1 MMATK
6 LKTYYV
12 YVYID
17 PRTLEEFYYGK
28 GSGNRKNAHLSDT
41 SDTEKTRRINAI
53 KKDGLEPIIKVIA
66 KDLTEQ
72 EALLVEKTLIWSL
85 GKSLTNSSSGHFA
98 ENFRPHD
105 TLHID
110 LMGFDFKNGI
120 YYVNVGEGDHRCW
133 ADSRKYGFL
142 SAGQNQKWSDPIRTL
157 VIGDI
162 IIAYLK
168 KHGYVGVGR
177 VLKTAVPVNN
187 FRYNGKSLRNIKL
200 IQPNLFENSNNEKS
214 EYLVKIE
221 WIKSFDRNE
230 AKWKSRAGLFTSQLI
245 KASLQDQPLTRT
257 FIEKSFN
264 LSLNDLLSF
273 E

>member
-1 MMATK
+1 MATK
-6 LKTYYV
+6 TFYV

-17 PRTLEEFYYGK
+17 PRSLEEFYYGK
-28 GSGNRKNAHLSDT
+28 GSGNRKNAHLSDIG
-41 SDTEKTRRINAI
+41 DTEKTRRINAI
-53 KKDGLEPIIKVIA
+53 KKEGMEPIIKVIA

-72 EALLVEKTLIWSL
+72 EALLVEKTLIWRL
-85 GKSLTNSSSGHFA
+85 GKSLTNASSGHFA

-120 YYVNVGEGDHRCW
+120 YYVNVGEGDNRSW
-133 ADSRKYGFL
+133 ADSRRYGFL
-142 SAGQNQKWSDPIRTL
+142 SAGQDQKWSDPIRTL
-157 VIGDI
+157 VVGDI
-162 IIAYLK
+162 VIAYLK

-177 VLKTAVPVNN
+177 VIKTAVPVND
-187 FRYNGKSLRNIKL
+187 FRYKGKSLRSVKL
-200 IQPNLFENSNNEKS
+200 IQPNLFENSDNVKS

-221 WIKSFDRNE
+221 WIKSVESSE

-257 FIEKSFN
+257 FIEKRFN
-264 LSLNDLLSF
+264 LCLNDLLSF

>member
-1 MMATK
+1 MATK
-6 LKTYYV
+6 TFYV

-17 PRTLEEFYYGK
+17 PRSLEEFYYGK

-41 SDTEKTRRINAI
+41 GDTEKIRRINAI
-53 KKDGLEPIIKVIA
+53 KKEGMEPIIKVIA

-72 EALLVEKTLIWSL
+72 EALLVEKTLIWRL
-85 GKSLTNSSSGHFA
+85 GKSLTNASSGHFA

-120 YYVNVGEGDHRCW
+120 YYVNVGEGDNRSW
-133 ADSRKYGFL
+133 ADSRRYGFL
-142 SAGQNQKWSDPIRTL
+142 SAGQDQKWSDPIRTL
-157 VIGDI
+157 VVGDI
-162 IIAYLK
+162 VIAYLK

-177 VLKTAVPVNN
+177 VIKTAVPVND
-187 FRYNGKSLRNIKL
+187 FRYKGKSLRSVKL
-200 IQPNLFENSNNEKS
+200 IQPNLFENSDNVKS

-221 WIKSFDRNE
+221 WIKSVESSE

-257 FIEKSFN
+257 FIEKRFN
-264 LSLNDLLSF
+264 LCLNDLLSF